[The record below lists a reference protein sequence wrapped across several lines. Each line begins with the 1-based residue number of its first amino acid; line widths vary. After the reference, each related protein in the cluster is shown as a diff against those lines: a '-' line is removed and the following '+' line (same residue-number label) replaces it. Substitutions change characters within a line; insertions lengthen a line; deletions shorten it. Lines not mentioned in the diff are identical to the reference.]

1 MVAVVRHQ
9 LPADA
14 STPSRSPIP
23 DHLLQPKKSPIAQ
36 KLAEQEA
43 ARLARSKLVSR
54 QRTVVNQNLRLV
66 DNRPLIETARPAGRA
81 VAEGGMID
89 AYVRRMHGNRRRR
102 QEPSALIAEPV
113 RIGRC
118 TQQHFNAIH
127 AGTRPSLRRMRIGP
141 IGHGFHLNL
150 AGRMAIASIAALI
163 VVLGAFG
170 TGFAQQRY
178 EVQEGD
184 TLASIAET
192 FGVDPAAIVASSY
205 MPDGENLHAGQVVII
220 PQVGQTP
227 EEAAAMAAERE
238 GTSPWVV
245 SAHWVEWGDTL
256 DSIGAPYGVTGAQL
270 AEFNGIED
278 ATNLLPGTRILIPV
292 VREGEGNGTVVERVP
307 DVVVPNV
314 PTYRQSRNLSCEYA
328 ATYIATAAFGNPIPE
343 DVMIESIPVT
353 LNPHN
358 GYRGNIDG
366 AWGNTDDYGI
376 YPEALAPTLNSYG
389 FVGETF
395 YSEGDTS
402 YLIANIDAGKPV
414 VVWLALWGDTRERL
428 NDEGAYSVAAGMHVM
443 TVYGYSDEG
452 VFLSD
457 PATGGTKFYDWNTF
471 VDLWSVLDGMA
482 MAVYPA

>member
-1 MVAVVRHQ
+1 
-9 LPADA
+9 
-14 STPSRSPIP
+14 
-23 DHLLQPKKSPIAQ
+23 
-36 KLAEQEA
+36 
-43 ARLARSKLVSR
+43 
-54 QRTVVNQNLRLV
+54 
-66 DNRPLIETARPAGRA
+66 
-81 VAEGGMID
+81 
-89 AYVRRMHGNRRRR
+89 
-102 QEPSALIAEPV
+102 
-113 RIGRC
+113 
-118 TQQHFNAIH
+118 
-127 AGTRPSLRRMRIGP
+127 MRVGS
-141 IGHGFHLNL
+141 IGHGFHLSL

-170 TGFAQQRY
+170 TGFAQNRY

-192 FGVDPAAIVASSY
+192 FGVDPTAIVASSY
-205 MPDGENLHAGQVVII
+205 MPDGETLQAGQVIII
-220 PQVGQTP
+220 PQVGQSP
-227 EEAAAMAAERE
+227 SEAAAMAAERE

-245 SAHWVEWGDTL
+245 SAHWAEWGDTL
-256 DSIGAPYGVTGAQL
+256 DSIGAPFGVTGAQL
-270 AEFNGIED
+270 
-278 ATNLLPGTRILIPV
+278 LIPV
-292 VREGEGNGTVVERVP
+292 VPEGEGNGTVVERVP

-328 ATYIATAAFGNPIPE
+328 ATYIATSAFGNPIAE
-343 DVMIESIPVT
+343 DVMIESIPVA
-353 LNPHN
+353 LNPHY

-366 AWGNTDDYGI
+366 LWGNTDDYGI

-414 VVWLALWGDTRERL
+414 VVWLGLWGDTRVKL
-428 NDEGAYSVAAGMHVM
+428 DDEGTYSVAAGMHVM